1 LNIYLQYKKHI
12 AEKETAI
19 MRKFISSSLALMM
32 VVGAFI
38 MPMNQKT
45 VMAANG
51 IRSVVSNMTTQQ
63 KVAQM
68 IMPALRTWGSGDD
81 AVSATTLSDE
91 QKAVLT
97 KYSFGGVIIFGQ
109 NIDEAGQTAQLISSM
124 QEANAMG
131 GAVSSLLVSID
142 QEGGYITRLSTGT
155 SMPGNMAIAAT
166 NDPDNAYLAGDI
178 IGSEL
183 SVQGINVDFAPVMD
197 VNNNP
202 SNPIIG
208 VRSFSDDPRIV
219 SQYGARFIEGLHNN
233 HVMVAL
239 KHFPGHGDTDTDSHT
254 GLPLIEKTYDQLK
267 NLELI
272 PFTQVA
278 SSADFVMTAHIQYPN
293 IETGTYTSISTGEE
307 VYLPATLSKTIL
319 TDILRKDIGFE
330 GVIVTD
336 AMEMDAIAS
345 HFDPMDAARLA
356 INAGANMLLIPV
368 DISSPDDIKEL
379 DDYINGIVAEIDNG
393 LISMDC
399 VNDSVY
405 RILKAKSKYGLMND
419 DSLNELGKSE
429 LITPDPELARQVVGS
444 KEHHDIEWKI
454 ALEAV
459 TSIKNDNAYPVT
471 DDKKT
476 VILYSNDNQK
486 NSIDFAKALLVA
498 EGKVTSPDNIISICA
513 KDASKESLTAA
524 IKGADT
530 VIMLSVSYSKEASN
544 EDLIHDLIQKT
555 HDNGGKFILLSA
567 HLPYELASFADAD
580 ALIACYNSRGMEMIP
595 TGESNRP
602 KYGANI
608 PAAIYAIFGG
618 SDITGTLPVSIK

>member
-1 LNIYLQYKKHI
+1 
-12 AEKETAI
+12 

-32 VVGAFI
+32 VVGAFF

-45 VMAANG
+45 AVAASG
-51 IRSVVSNMTTQQ
+51 IRGIVSNMTTQQ

-81 AVSATTLSDE
+81 AVPATTLSDE
-91 QKAVLT
+91 QKAVLM

-109 NIDEAGQTAQLISSM
+109 NIEEAGQTTKLISSM
-124 QEANAMG
+124 QEANTMG

-166 NDPDNAYLAGDI
+166 GDPDNAYLAGDV

-219 SQYGARFIEGLHNN
+219 SQYGARFIDGLHNN

-379 DDYINGIVAEIDNG
+379 DDYINGIVAGIDNG

-513 KDASKESLTAA
+513 KDASKDSLTAA

-618 SDITGTLPVSIK
+618 SDITGTLPVSIN

>member
-1 LNIYLQYKKHI
+1 
-12 AEKETAI
+12 

-81 AVSATTLSDE
+81 AVPATTLSDE
-91 QKAVLT
+91 QKAVLM

-109 NIDEAGQTAQLISSM
+109 NIEEAGQTTQLISSM

-166 NDPDNAYLAGDI
+166 NDPDNAYLAGDV

-219 SQYGARFIEGLHNN
+219 SQYGARFIDGLHNN

-293 IETGTYTSISTGEE
+293 IETETYTSISTGEE

-567 HLPYELASFADAD
+567 HLPYELSSFADAD

-618 SDITGTLPVSIK
+618 SDITGTLPVSIN

>member
-1 LNIYLQYKKHI
+1 
-12 AEKETAI
+12 

-45 VMAANG
+45 AVAASG
-51 IRSVVSNMTTQQ
+51 IRGIVSNMTTQQ

-109 NIDEAGQTAQLISSM
+109 NIEEAGQTTQLISSM

-166 NDPDNAYLAGDI
+166 GDPDNAYLAGDV

-219 SQYGARFIEGLHNN
+219 SQYGARFIDGLHNN

-513 KDASKESLTAA
+513 KDASKDSLTAA

-618 SDITGTLPVSIK
+618 SDITGTLPVSIN

>member
-1 LNIYLQYKKHI
+1 M
-12 AEKETAI
+12 EKETAI

-51 IRSVVSNMTTQQ
+51 IRSVVSNMTTRQ

-81 AVSATTLSDE
+81 AVPTTTLSDE
-91 QKAVLT
+91 QKAVLM

-109 NIDEAGQTAQLISSM
+109 NIEEAGQTTQLISSM

-166 NDPDNAYLAGDI
+166 NDPDNAYLAGDV

-208 VRSFSDDPRIV
+208 VRSFSDNPEIV
-219 SQYGARFIEGLHNN
+219 SQYGARFIDGLHNN
-233 HVMVAL
+233 HVMAAL

-267 NLELI
+267 KLELI

-368 DISSPDDIKEL
+368 DISSPDDINEL
-379 DDYINGIVAEIDNG
+379 DDYINGIVAGIDSG

-459 TSIKNDNAYPVT
+459 TSIKNDNAYPVS

-524 IKGADT
+524 IQGADT

-544 EDLIHDLIQKT
+544 EDFIHELIAKT

-567 HLPYELASFADAD
+567 HLPYELSSFADAD
-580 ALIACYNSRGMEMIP
+580 ALIACYNSRGIEMIP

-608 PAAIYAIFGG
+608 PAAIYALFGG
-618 SDITGTLPVSIK
+618 SDITGTLPVSIN

>member
-1 LNIYLQYKKHI
+1 
-12 AEKETAI
+12 

-45 VMAANG
+45 VMAANV

-81 AVSATTLSDE
+81 AVPATTLSDE

-109 NIDEAGQTAQLISSM
+109 NIEEAGQTTQLISSM

-166 NDPDNAYLAGDI
+166 NDPDNAYLAGDV

-219 SQYGARFIEGLHNN
+219 SQYGARFIDGLHNN

-513 KDASKESLTAA
+513 KDASKDSLTAA

-618 SDITGTLPVSIK
+618 SDITGTLPVSIN

>member
-1 LNIYLQYKKHI
+1 
-12 AEKETAI
+12 

-51 IRSVVSNMTTQQ
+51 IRSVVSNMTTRQ

-68 IMPALRTWGSGDD
+68 IMPALRTWESGDD
-81 AVSATTLSDE
+81 TVPATTLSDE

-97 KYSFGGVIIFGQ
+97 KYSFGGVIIYGQ
-109 NIDEAGQTAQLISSM
+109 NIEEAGQTTQLISSM

-166 NDPDNAYLAGDI
+166 NDPDNAYLAGDV

-219 SQYGARFIEGLHNN
+219 SQYGARFIDGLHNN
-233 HVMVAL
+233 HVMAAL

-267 NLELI
+267 ELELI

-356 INAGANMLLIPV
+356 INAGANMLLVPV

-379 DDYINGIVAEIDNG
+379 DDYINGIVAGIDSG

-419 DSLNELGKSE
+419 DSLNELQKLE

-459 TSIKNDNAYPVT
+459 TSIKNDNAYPISA
-471 DDKKT
+471 DKKVT
-476 VILYSNDNQK
+476 ILYSNDNQK

-544 EDLIHDLIQKT
+544 EDLVHELIAKT

-567 HLPYELASFADAD
+567 HLPYELSSFADAD
-580 ALIACYNSRGMEMIP
+580 ALIACYNSRGMDMVP

-618 SDITGTLPVSIK
+618 SDITGTLPVSIN

>member
-1 LNIYLQYKKHI
+1 
-12 AEKETAI
+12 

-32 VVGAFI
+32 VVGAFF

-45 VMAANG
+45 AVAASG
-51 IRSVVSNMTTQQ
+51 IRGIVSNMTTQQ

-81 AVSATTLSDE
+81 AVPATTLSDE
-91 QKAVLT
+91 QKAVLM

-109 NIDEAGQTAQLISSM
+109 NIEEAGQTTQLISSM

-166 NDPDNAYLAGDI
+166 GDPDNAYLAGDV

-219 SQYGARFIEGLHNN
+219 SQYGARFIDGLHNN

-618 SDITGTLPVSIK
+618 SDITGTLPVSIN

>member
-1 LNIYLQYKKHI
+1 
-12 AEKETAI
+12 
-19 MRKFISSSLALMM
+19 MRKFISSCLALMM

-81 AVSATTLSDE
+81 AVPATTLSDE
-91 QKAVLT
+91 QKAVLM

-109 NIDEAGQTAQLISSM
+109 NIEEAGQTTQLISSM

-166 NDPDNAYLAGDI
+166 NDPDNAYLAGDV

-208 VRSFSDDPRIV
+208 VRSFSDDPEIV
-219 SQYGARFIEGLHNN
+219 SQYGARFIDGLHNN
-233 HVMVAL
+233 HVMAAL

-267 NLELI
+267 ELELI

-293 IETGTYTSISTGEE
+293 IETGTYTSISTGEQI
-307 VYLPATLSKTIL
+307 Y
-319 TDILRKDIGFE
+319 RKDIGFE

-429 LITPDPELARQVVGS
+429 LITPDPELAKQVVGS
-444 KEHHDIEWKI
+444 KEHHGIEWKI

-459 TSIKNDNAYPVT
+459 TSIKNDNAYPVS

-476 VILYSNDNQK
+476 VTILYSNDNQK

-544 EDLIHDLIQKT
+544 EDLVHELIAKT

-567 HLPYELASFADAD
+567 HLPYELSSFTDAD
-580 ALIACYNSRGMEMIP
+580 ALIACYNSRGMDMIP

-618 SDITGTLPVSIK
+618 NDITGTLPVSIY

>member
-1 LNIYLQYKKHI
+1 
-12 AEKETAI
+12 

-68 IMPALRTWGSGDD
+68 IMPALRTWASGDD
-81 AVSATTLSDE
+81 AVPATTLSDE

-109 NIDEAGQTAQLISSM
+109 NIEEAGQTTQLISSM

-166 NDPDNAYLAGDI
+166 NDPDNAYLAGDV

-208 VRSFSDDPRIV
+208 VRSFSDNPEIV
-219 SQYGARFIEGLHNN
+219 SQYGARFIDGLHNN

-293 IETGTYTSISTGEE
+293 IETETYTSISTGEQI
-307 VYLPATLSKTIL
+307 YLPATLSKTIL

-379 DDYINGIVAEIDNG
+379 DDYINGIVAGIDSG

-459 TSIKNDNAYPVT
+459 TSIKNDNAYPVS

-513 KDASKESLTAA
+513 KDASKESLTSA

-567 HLPYELASFADAD
+567 HLPYELSSFTDAD
-580 ALIACYNSRGMEMIP
+580 ALIACYNSRGMDMVP

-618 SDITGTLPVSIK
+618 SDITGTLPVSIN

>member
-1 LNIYLQYKKHI
+1 
-12 AEKETAI
+12 
-19 MRKFISSSLALMM
+19 MM

-81 AVSATTLSDE
+81 AVPATTLSDE
-91 QKAVLT
+91 QKAVLM

-109 NIDEAGQTAQLISSM
+109 NIEEAGQTTQLISSM

-166 NDPDNAYLAGDI
+166 GDPDNAYLAGDV

-219 SQYGARFIEGLHNN
+219 SQYGARFIDGLHNN

-486 NSIDFAKALLVA
+486 NSIDFAKTLLVA

-618 SDITGTLPVSIK
+618 SDITGTLPVSIN

>member
-1 LNIYLQYKKHI
+1 
-12 AEKETAI
+12 

-45 VMAANG
+45 VYADSG
-51 IRSVVSNMTTQQ
+51 LRSVVNSMTTTQ

-68 IMPALRTWGSGDD
+68 IMPALRTWASGDD
-81 AVSATTLSDE
+81 AAPATTLSDE
-91 QKAVLT
+91 QKAVLM

-109 NIDEAGQTAQLISSM
+109 NIEEAGQTTQLISSM

-131 GAVSSLLVSID
+131 GAISSLLVSID

-166 NDPDNAYLAGDI
+166 NDPDNAYLAGDV

-254 GLPLIEKTYDQLK
+254 GLPLINKTYDQLK

-293 IETGTYTSISTGEE
+293 IESGTYTSISTGEE

-336 AMEMDAIAS
+336 AMEMDAIAC

-471 DDKKT
+471 EDKKT

-513 KDASKESLTAA
+513 KDASKDSLAAA

-530 VIMLSVSYSKEASN
+530 VILLSVSYSKEASN

-580 ALIACYNSRGMEMIP
+580 ALIACYNSRGMDMIP

-618 SDITGTLPVSIK
+618 SDITGTLPVSIN

>member
-1 LNIYLQYKKHI
+1 
-12 AEKETAI
+12 

-51 IRSVVSNMTTQQ
+51 IRSVVSNMTTRQ

-81 AVSATTLSDE
+81 AVPATTLSDE
-91 QKAVLT
+91 QKAVLM

-109 NIDEAGQTAQLISSM
+109 NIEEAGQTTQLISSM

-166 NDPDNAYLAGDI
+166 GDPDNAYLAGDV

-219 SQYGARFIEGLHNN
+219 SQYGARFIDGLHNN

-379 DDYINGIVAEIDNG
+379 DDYINGIVAEIDKG

-513 KDASKESLTAA
+513 KDASKDSLTAA

-567 HLPYELASFADAD
+567 HLPYELSSFTDAD

-618 SDITGTLPVSIK
+618 SNITGTLPVSIN

>member
-1 LNIYLQYKKHI
+1 
-12 AEKETAI
+12 

-81 AVSATTLSDE
+81 AVPATTLSDE

-109 NIDEAGQTAQLISSM
+109 NIEEAGQTTQLISSM

-166 NDPDNAYLAGDI
+166 NDPDNAYLAGDV

-219 SQYGARFIEGLHNN
+219 SQYGARFIDGLHNN

-379 DDYINGIVAEIDNG
+379 DDYINGIVAGIDNG

-513 KDASKESLTAA
+513 KDASKDSLTAA

-544 EDLIHDLIQKT
+544 EELIHDLIQKT

-602 KYGANI
+602 KYGSNI

-618 SDITGTLPVSIK
+618 SDITGTLPVSIN

>member
-1 LNIYLQYKKHI
+1 
-12 AEKETAI
+12 

-45 VMAANG
+45 VMAANV

-81 AVSATTLSDE
+81 AVPATTLSDE

-109 NIDEAGQTAQLISSM
+109 NIEEAGQTTQLISSM

-166 NDPDNAYLAGDI
+166 NDPDNAYLAGDV

-219 SQYGARFIEGLHNN
+219 SQYGARFIDGLHNN

-379 DDYINGIVAEIDNG
+379 DDYINGIVAGIDNG

-544 EDLIHDLIQKT
+544 EDLIHDLIHKT

-618 SDITGTLPVSIK
+618 SDITGTLPVSIN

>member
-1 LNIYLQYKKHI
+1 
-12 AEKETAI
+12 

-68 IMPALRTWGSGDD
+68 IMPALRTWTSGDD
-81 AVSATTLSDE
+81 AVPATTLSDE

-109 NIDEAGQTAQLISSM
+109 NIEEAGQTTQLISSM

-166 NDPDNAYLAGDI
+166 NDPDNAYLAGDV

-208 VRSFSDDPRIV
+208 VRSFSDNPEIV
-219 SQYGARFIEGLHNN
+219 SQYGARFIDGLHNN
-233 HVMVAL
+233 HVMAAL

-379 DDYINGIVAEIDNG
+379 DDYINGIVAGIDSG

-419 DSLNELGKSE
+419 DSLNELQKSE

-459 TSIKNDNAYPVT
+459 TSIKNDNAYPISA
-471 DDKKT
+471 DKKVT
-476 VILYSNDNQK
+476 ILYSNDNQK

-567 HLPYELASFADAD
+567 QLPYELSSFTDAD
-580 ALIACYNSRGMEMIP
+580 ALIACYNSRGMDMAP

-618 SDITGTLPVSIK
+618 SDITGTLPVSIN

>member
-1 LNIYLQYKKHI
+1 
-12 AEKETAI
+12 

-32 VVGAFI
+32 VVGAFF

-45 VMAANG
+45 AVAASG
-51 IRSVVSNMTTQQ
+51 IRGIVSNMTTQQ

-81 AVSATTLSDE
+81 AVPATTLSDE
-91 QKAVLT
+91 QKAVLM

-109 NIDEAGQTAQLISSM
+109 NIEEAGQTTQLISSM

-166 NDPDNAYLAGDI
+166 NDPDNAYLAGDV

-208 VRSFSDDPRIV
+208 VRSFSDDPKVV
-219 SQYGARFIEGLHNN
+219 SQYGARFIDGLHNN

-267 NLELI
+267 ALELI

-379 DDYINGIVAEIDNG
+379 DDYINGIVAGIDNG

-513 KDASKESLTAA
+513 KDASKDSLTAA

-618 SDITGTLPVSIK
+618 SDITGTLPVSIN

>member
-1 LNIYLQYKKHI
+1 
-12 AEKETAI
+12 

-45 VMAANG
+45 VMAANV

-81 AVSATTLSDE
+81 AVPATTLSDE

-109 NIDEAGQTAQLISSM
+109 NIEEAGQTTQLISSI

-155 SMPGNMAIAAT
+155 SMTGNMAIAAT
-166 NDPDNAYLAGDI
+166 NDPDNAYLAGDV

-208 VRSFSDDPRIV
+208 VRSFSDDPKVV
-219 SQYGARFIEGLHNN
+219 SQYGARFIDGLHNN

-618 SDITGTLPVSIK
+618 SDITGTLPVSIN

>member
-1 LNIYLQYKKHI
+1 
-12 AEKETAI
+12 

-51 IRSVVSNMTTQQ
+51 IRSVVSNMTTRQ

-81 AVSATTLSDE
+81 AVPTTTLSDE
-91 QKAVLT
+91 QKAVLM

-109 NIDEAGQTAQLISSM
+109 NIEEAGQTTQLISSM

-166 NDPDNAYLAGDI
+166 NDPDNAYLAGDV

-208 VRSFSDDPRIV
+208 VRSFSDNPEIV
-219 SQYGARFIEGLHNN
+219 SQYGARFIDGLHNN
-233 HVMVAL
+233 HVMAAL

-267 NLELI
+267 KLELI

-368 DISSPDDIKEL
+368 DISSPDDINEL
-379 DDYINGIVAEIDNG
+379 DDYINGIVAGIDSG

-459 TSIKNDNAYPVT
+459 TSIKNDNAYPVS

-524 IKGADT
+524 IQGADT

-544 EDLIHDLIQKT
+544 EDFIHELIAKT

-567 HLPYELASFADAD
+567 HLPYELSSFADAD
-580 ALIACYNSRGMEMIP
+580 ALIACYNSRGIEMIP

-608 PAAIYAIFGG
+608 PAAIYALFGG
-618 SDITGTLPVSIK
+618 SDITGTLPVSIN

>member
-1 LNIYLQYKKHI
+1 
-12 AEKETAI
+12 

-51 IRSVVSNMTTQQ
+51 IRSVVSNMTTRQ

-81 AVSATTLSDE
+81 AVPATTLSDE
-91 QKAVLT
+91 QKAVLM

-109 NIDEAGQTAQLISSM
+109 NIEEAGQTTQLISSI

-166 NDPDNAYLAGDI
+166 GDPDNAYLAGDV

-219 SQYGARFIEGLHNN
+219 SQYGARFIDGLHNN

-429 LITPDPELARQVVGS
+429 LITPDPEIARQVVGS

-486 NSIDFAKALLVA
+486 NSIDFAKTLLVA

-513 KDASKESLTAA
+513 KDASKDSLTAA

-618 SDITGTLPVSIK
+618 SNITGTLPVSIN

>member
-1 LNIYLQYKKHI
+1 
-12 AEKETAI
+12 

>member
-1 LNIYLQYKKHI
+1 
-12 AEKETAI
+12 

-51 IRSVVSNMTTQQ
+51 IRSVVSNMTTRQ

-68 IMPALRTWGSGDD
+68 IMPALRTWTSGDD
-81 AVSATTLSDE
+81 AVPATTLSDE
-91 QKAVLT
+91 QKAVLM

-109 NIDEAGQTAQLISSM
+109 NIEEAGQTTQLISSM

-166 NDPDNAYLAGDI
+166 NDPDNAYLAGDV

-208 VRSFSDDPRIV
+208 VRSFSDNPEIV
-219 SQYGARFIEGLHNN
+219 SQYGARFIDGLHNN
-233 HVMVAL
+233 HVMAAL

-267 NLELI
+267 ELELI

-368 DISSPDDIKEL
+368 DISSPDDVKEL
-379 DDYINGIVAEIDNG
+379 DDYINGIVAGIDSG

-429 LITPDPELARQVVGS
+429 LITPDPELAKQVVGS

-459 TSIKNDNAYPVT
+459 TSIKNDNAYPVS

-544 EDLIHDLIQKT
+544 EDLVHELIAKT

-567 HLPYELASFADAD
+567 HLPYELSSFTDAD

-618 SDITGTLPVSIK
+618 SDITGTLPVSIN

>member
-1 LNIYLQYKKHI
+1 
-12 AEKETAI
+12 
-19 MRKFISSSLALMM
+19 
-32 VVGAFI
+32 

>member
-1 LNIYLQYKKHI
+1 
-12 AEKETAI
+12 

-81 AVSATTLSDE
+81 AVPATTLSDE
-91 QKAVLT
+91 QKAVLM

-109 NIDEAGQTAQLISSM
+109 NIEEAGQTTQLISSM

-166 NDPDNAYLAGDI
+166 GDPDNAYLAGDV

-219 SQYGARFIEGLHNN
+219 SQYGARFIDGLHNN

-379 DDYINGIVAEIDNG
+379 DDYINGIVAEIDKG

-471 DDKKT
+471 DDKRT

-513 KDASKESLTAA
+513 KDASKDSLTAA

-567 HLPYELASFADAD
+567 HLPYELSSFTDAD

-618 SDITGTLPVSIK
+618 SDITGTLPVSIN

>member
-1 LNIYLQYKKHI
+1 
-12 AEKETAI
+12 

-51 IRSVVSNMTTQQ
+51 IRSVVSNMTTRQ

-81 AVSATTLSDE
+81 AVPTTTLSDE
-91 QKAVLT
+91 QKAVLM

-109 NIDEAGQTAQLISSM
+109 NIEEAGQTTQLISSM

-166 NDPDNAYLAGDI
+166 NDPDNAYLAGDV

-208 VRSFSDDPRIV
+208 VRSFSDNPRIV
-219 SQYGARFIEGLHNN
+219 SQYGSRFIDGLHNN
-233 HVMVAL
+233 HVMAAL

-267 NLELI
+267 ELELI
-272 PFTQVA
+272 PFTRVA

-368 DISSPDDIKEL
+368 DISSPDDINEL

-459 TSIKNDNAYPVT
+459 TSIKNDNAYPVS

-567 HLPYELASFADAD
+567 HLPYELSSFADAD

-618 SDITGTLPVSIK
+618 SDITGTLPVSIN

>member
-1 LNIYLQYKKHI
+1 
-12 AEKETAI
+12 

-51 IRSVVSNMTTQQ
+51 IRSVVSNMTTRQ

-81 AVSATTLSDE
+81 AVPATTLSDE
-91 QKAVLT
+91 QKAVLM

-109 NIDEAGQTAQLISSM
+109 NIEEAGQTTQLISSM

-166 NDPDNAYLAGDI
+166 GDPDNAYLAGDV

-219 SQYGARFIEGLHNN
+219 SQYGARFIDGLHNN

-486 NSIDFAKALLVA
+486 NSIDFAKTLLVA

-513 KDASKESLTAA
+513 KDASKDSLTAA

-618 SDITGTLPVSIK
+618 SNITGTLPVSIN

>member
-1 LNIYLQYKKHI
+1 
-12 AEKETAI
+12 

-68 IMPALRTWGSGDD
+68 IMPALRTWASGDD
-81 AVSATTLSDE
+81 AVPATTLSDE
-91 QKAVLT
+91 QKAVLM

-109 NIDEAGQTAQLISSM
+109 NIEEAGQTTQLISSM

-166 NDPDNAYLAGDI
+166 NDPDNAYLAGDV

-208 VRSFSDDPRIV
+208 VRSFSDDPRVV
-219 SQYGARFIEGLHNN
+219 SQYGARFIDGLHNN
-233 HVMVAL
+233 HVMAAL

-267 NLELI
+267 ELELI

-379 DDYINGIVAEIDNG
+379 DDYINGIVAGIDSG

-419 DSLNELGKSE
+419 DSLNELQKSE

-459 TSIKNDNAYPVT
+459 TSIKNDNAYPVS

-486 NSIDFAKALLVA
+486 NSIDFARALLVA

-544 EDLIHDLIQKT
+544 EDLVHELIAKT

-567 HLPYELASFADAD
+567 HLPYELSSFTDAD
-580 ALIACYNSRGMEMIP
+580 ALIACYNSRGMDMVP

-618 SDITGTLPVSIK
+618 NDITGTLPVSIY

>member
-1 LNIYLQYKKHI
+1 
-12 AEKETAI
+12 

-81 AVSATTLSDE
+81 AVPATTLSDE
-91 QKAVLT
+91 QKAVLM

-109 NIDEAGQTAQLISSM
+109 NIEEAGQTTQLISSM

-166 NDPDNAYLAGDI
+166 GDPDNAYLAGDV

-219 SQYGARFIEGLHNN
+219 SQYGARFIDGLHNN

-379 DDYINGIVAEIDNG
+379 DDYINGIVAGIDSG

-513 KDASKESLTAA
+513 KDASKDSLTAA

-618 SDITGTLPVSIK
+618 SDITGTLPVSIN

>member
-1 LNIYLQYKKHI
+1 
-12 AEKETAI
+12 

-32 VVGAFI
+32 VVGAFF

-45 VMAANG
+45 AVAASG
-51 IRSVVSNMTTQQ
+51 IRGIVSNMTTQQ

-81 AVSATTLSDE
+81 AVPATTLSDE
-91 QKAVLT
+91 QKAVLM

-109 NIDEAGQTAQLISSM
+109 NIEEAGQTTQLISSM

-166 NDPDNAYLAGDI
+166 SDPDNAYLAGDV

-219 SQYGARFIEGLHNN
+219 SQYGARFIDGLHNN

-513 KDASKESLTAA
+513 KDASKDSLTAA

-618 SDITGTLPVSIK
+618 SDITGTLPVSIN

>member
-1 LNIYLQYKKHI
+1 
-12 AEKETAI
+12 

-32 VVGAFI
+32 VVGAFF

-45 VMAANG
+45 AVAASG
-51 IRSVVSNMTTQQ
+51 IRGIVSNMTTQQ

-81 AVSATTLSDE
+81 AVPATTLSDE

-109 NIDEAGQTAQLISSM
+109 NIEEAGQTTQLISSM

-166 NDPDNAYLAGDI
+166 NDPDNAYLAGDV

-208 VRSFSDDPRIV
+208 VRSFSDDPKVV

-379 DDYINGIVAEIDNG
+379 DDYINGIVAGIDNG

-618 SDITGTLPVSIK
+618 SDITGTLPVSIN

>member
-1 LNIYLQYKKHI
+1 
-12 AEKETAI
+12 

-81 AVSATTLSDE
+81 AVPATTLSDE
-91 QKAVLT
+91 QKAVLM

-109 NIDEAGQTAQLISSM
+109 NIEEAGQTTQLISSM

-166 NDPDNAYLAGDI
+166 NDPDNAYLAGDV

-219 SQYGARFIEGLHNN
+219 SQYGARFIDGLHNN

-379 DDYINGIVAEIDNG
+379 DDYINGIVAGIDNG

-513 KDASKESLTAA
+513 KDASKDSLTAA

-544 EDLIHDLIQKT
+544 EELIHDLIQKT

-608 PAAIYAIFGG
+608 PAVIYAIFGG
-618 SDITGTLPVSIK
+618 SDITGTLPVSIN

>member
-1 LNIYLQYKKHI
+1 
-12 AEKETAI
+12 

-81 AVSATTLSDE
+81 AVSATTLSDA

>member
-1 LNIYLQYKKHI
+1 
-12 AEKETAI
+12 

-68 IMPALRTWGSGDD
+68 IMPALRSWGSGDD
-81 AVSATTLSDE
+81 AVPATTLSDE
-91 QKAVLT
+91 QKAVLM

-109 NIDEAGQTAQLISSM
+109 NIEEAGQTTQLISSM

-166 NDPDNAYLAGDI
+166 NDPDNAYLAGDV

-219 SQYGARFIEGLHNN
+219 SQYGARFIDGLHNN

-293 IETGTYTSISTGEE
+293 IETETYTSISTGEE

-345 HFDPMDAARLA
+345 HFNPMDAARLA

-368 DISSPDDIKEL
+368 DISSPDDIKKL

-513 KDASKESLTAA
+513 KDASKDSLTVA

-567 HLPYELASFADAD
+567 HLPYELASFSDAD
-580 ALIACYNSRGMEMIP
+580 ALIACYNSRGMDMIP

-618 SDITGTLPVSIK
+618 SDITGTLPVSIN

>member
-1 LNIYLQYKKHI
+1 
-12 AEKETAI
+12 

-45 VMAANG
+45 VKAANG

-68 IMPALRTWGSGDD
+68 IMPALRTWTSGDD
-81 AVSATTLSDE
+81 AVPATTLSDE
-91 QKAVLT
+91 QKAVLM

-109 NIDEAGQTAQLISSM
+109 NIEEAGQTTQLISSM
-124 QEANAMG
+124 QEVNAMG

-166 NDPDNAYLAGDI
+166 NDPDNAYLAGDV

-208 VRSFSDDPRIV
+208 VRSFSDNPEIV
-219 SQYGARFIEGLHNN
+219 SQYGARFIDGLHNN
-233 HVMVAL
+233 HVMAAL

-267 NLELI
+267 ELELI

-379 DDYINGIVAEIDNG
+379 DDYINGIGAEIDNG

-459 TSIKNDNAYPVT
+459 TSIKNDNAYPVS

-567 HLPYELASFADAD
+567 HLPYELSSFADAD

-608 PAAIYAIFGG
+608 PAAIYALFGG
-618 SDITGTLPVSIK
+618 SDITGTLPVSIN

>member
-1 LNIYLQYKKHI
+1 
-12 AEKETAI
+12 

-81 AVSATTLSDE
+81 AVPATTLSDE
-91 QKAVLT
+91 QKAVLM

-109 NIDEAGQTAQLISSM
+109 NIEEAGQTTQLISSM

-166 NDPDNAYLAGDI
+166 NDPDNAYLAGDV

-219 SQYGARFIEGLHNN
+219 SQYGARFIDGLHNN
-233 HVMVAL
+233 HVMAAL

-267 NLELI
+267 ELELI

-293 IETGTYTSISTGEE
+293 IETGTYTSISTGEQI
-307 VYLPATLSKTIL
+307 YLPATLSKTIL
-319 TDILRKDIGFE
+319 IDILRKDIGFE

-368 DISSPDDIKEL
+368 DISSPDDINEL
-379 DDYINGIVAEIDNG
+379 DDYINGIVAGIDSG

-419 DSLNELGKSE
+419 DSLNELQKSE

-459 TSIKNDNAYPVT
+459 TSIKNDNAYPVS

-486 NSIDFAKALLVA
+486 NSIDFAKALLIS
-498 EGKVTSPDNIISICA
+498 EGKVTDPDNIISICT

-567 HLPYELASFADAD
+567 HLPYELSSFTDAD
-580 ALIACYNSRGMEMIP
+580 ALIACYNSRGMDMVP

-618 SDITGTLPVSIK
+618 SDITGTLPVSIN

>member
-1 LNIYLQYKKHI
+1 
-12 AEKETAI
+12 

-68 IMPALRTWGSGDD
+68 IMPALRTWTSGDD
-81 AVSATTLSDE
+81 AVPATTLSDE
-91 QKAVLT
+91 QKAVLM

-109 NIDEAGQTAQLISSM
+109 NIEEAGQTTQLISSM

-166 NDPDNAYLAGDI
+166 NDPDNAYLAGDV

-219 SQYGARFIEGLHNN
+219 SQYGARFIDGLHNN
-233 HVMVAL
+233 HVMAAL

-368 DISSPDDIKEL
+368 DISSPDDINEL
-379 DDYINGIVAEIDNG
+379 EDYINGIVAGIDSG

-419 DSLNELGKSE
+419 DSLNELQKSE

-459 TSIKNDNAYPVT
+459 TSIKNDNAYPISA
-471 DDKKT
+471 DKKVT
-476 VILYSNDNQK
+476 ILYSNDNQK
-486 NSIDFAKALLVA
+486 NSIDFAKALLVS
-498 EGKVTSPDNIISICA
+498 EGKVTDPDNIISICA

-544 EDLIHDLIQKT
+544 EDLIHELIAKT

-567 HLPYELASFADAD
+567 HLPYELSSFTDAD
-580 ALIACYNSRGMEMIP
+580 ALIACYNSRGMDMVP

-618 SDITGTLPVSIK
+618 SDITGTLPVSIN

>member
-1 LNIYLQYKKHI
+1 
-12 AEKETAI
+12 

-81 AVSATTLSDE
+81 AVPATTLSDE
-91 QKAVLT
+91 QKAVLM

-109 NIDEAGQTAQLISSM
+109 NIEEAGQTTQLISSM

-166 NDPDNAYLAGDI
+166 GDPDNAYLAGDV

-219 SQYGARFIEGLHNN
+219 SQYGARFIDGLHNN

-513 KDASKESLTAA
+513 KDASKDSLTAA

-567 HLPYELASFADAD
+567 HLPYELSSFTDAD

-618 SDITGTLPVSIK
+618 SDITGTLPVSIN

>member
-1 LNIYLQYKKHI
+1 
-12 AEKETAI
+12 

-51 IRSVVSNMTTQQ
+51 IRSVVSNMTTRQ

-81 AVSATTLSDE
+81 AVPATTLSDE
-91 QKAVLT
+91 QKAVLM

-109 NIDEAGQTAQLISSM
+109 NIEEAGQTTQLISSM

-166 NDPDNAYLAGDI
+166 GDPDNAYLAGDV

-219 SQYGARFIEGLHNN
+219 SQYGARFIDGLHNN

-513 KDASKESLTAA
+513 KDASKDSLTAA

-567 HLPYELASFADAD
+567 HLPYELSSFTDAD

-618 SDITGTLPVSIK
+618 SDITGTLPVSIN

>member
-1 LNIYLQYKKHI
+1 
-12 AEKETAI
+12 

-81 AVSATTLSDE
+81 AVPATTLSDE
-91 QKAVLT
+91 QKAVLM

-109 NIDEAGQTAQLISSM
+109 NIEEAGQTTQLISSM

-166 NDPDNAYLAGDI
+166 GDPDNAYLAGDV

-219 SQYGARFIEGLHNN
+219 SQYGARFIDGLHNN

-486 NSIDFAKALLVA
+486 NSIDFAKTLLVA

-513 KDASKESLTAA
+513 KDASKDSLTAA

-618 SDITGTLPVSIK
+618 SDITGTLPVSIN